1 MDLKISDL
9 KVGAKLIFGNYGVST
24 AVYPITWLKANKE
37 CEFLSEFVLDLLK
50 FDYQERNNPNR
61 DCFYHGNGNYEQSNI
76 IQFMNSPEDDW
87 YEPMHDYDAPP
98 GNMGGLADA
107 PGDYV
112 HHSGFLSGFEDY
124 EIECLAS
131 RVDLPSIANIYGA
144 GGVPRFA
151 MFNRKGFRGRPS
163 IDLVQNKYCHDM
175 NEDSFCEF
183 WVSDRA
189 GGYTATY
196 VDRAGSRR
204 NTYAT
209 CYHGLRPKCT
219 INPDT
224 KVEPLPDGSGFRIVP
239 FTATK
244 PRNSKVCTDEEFMAL
259 MGLL

>member
-1 MDLKISDL
+1 LDLKISDL

-107 PGDYV
+107 HGDYV

-144 GGVPRFA
+144 GGVPRFPW
-151 MFNRKGFRGRPS
+151 KT
-163 IDLVQNKYCHDM
+163 LY
-175 NEDSFCEF
+175 
-183 WVSDRA
+183 
-189 GGYTATY
+189 
-196 VDRAGSRR
+196 
-204 NTYAT
+204 
-209 CYHGLRPKCT
+209 
-219 INPDT
+219 
-224 KVEPLPDGSGFRIVP
+224 
-239 FTATK
+239 
-244 PRNSKVCTDEEFMAL
+244 
-259 MGLL
+259 